1 MSATTL
7 LLEDAL
13 EDNPQSRNLLHLF
26 EQDAAQLKEFTK
38 SIHENAT
45 KIMRSHLDI
54 ANSIHNLSEL
64 AKAYQNGRFPLETND
79 SILGVTLSQF
89 GTTLEEISSWHQI
102 QAQQLQDSMVVPL
115 KNFLKTD
122 MEELTSLQGM
132 TKLSEDEMES
142 ALCKHSK
149 LSKRDSEK
157 KKLETNQ
164 EVFHMR
170 HKYHQTMMHYIISL
184 NTLQLKRKF
193 ALIEPFIGFI
203 QSSKELY
210 KLGIENL
217 LTNEELDGFCE
228 NINAS
233 VQTVHQE
240 LADETNKLSDTAQFL
255 EQQCLPLYYAE
266 TPKDMNINANH
277 SMNQKAGYLNMRFK
291 EAKSRLGLTTYRWDR
306 VYVFI
311 QAGNLLMQR
320 KGEVV
325 ATLLMEIDKTVAIQ
339 PAEVDDRR
347 FVFQVSAGTEERRS
361 VYLMQAENGRHVDEW
376 ISTINNVLNNESNAR
391 PDIGKLQLEE
401 FERLSEVGSAGGEEA
416 PTAEADEPTATYTSL
431 EDEMLAK
438 QRDDQLECAEEKNGE
453 ISPGSPTSESGLAF
467 TPTKTPIQFD
477 LNSAAIVE
485 TMGEPTD
492 NPLLSHTMRFMG
504 SMIVGEDR
512 GEKLMHEAMR
522 QIMASRAI
530 HNVFRSPECDVT
542 ITKHHLDLV
551 DAGREEEET
560 TATDEP
566 AHHQRTILARFDLS
580 NIAFWMTH
588 KDNDRLF
595 AFISRAAATDA
606 GAEFRCHVFES
617 SASASQVGAVL
628 TEATEA
634 AYQEYLASLE
644 QKS

>member
-1 MSATTL
+1 MSATKL

-13 EDNPQSRNLLHLF
+13 EDNPQSRNLLNLF

-38 SIHENAT
+38 TIHENAT

-54 ANSIHNLSEL
+54 ANSIHNMSEL

-102 QAQQLQDSMVVPL
+102 QAQQLQDSMVGPL

-122 MEELTSLQGM
+122 MEELISLQGM
-132 TKLSEDEMES
+132 TKLSEDEMEA
-142 ALCKHSK
+142 ALSKHSK
-149 LSKRDSEK
+149 LSKRDSDK
-157 KKLETNQ
+157 KKLEINQ

-193 ALIEPFIGFI
+193 ALIEPFMGFI

-233 VQTVHQE
+233 VQNVHQE

-266 TPKDMNINANH
+266 VPKEMSHISPNL

-306 VYVFI
+306 VYIFI

-320 KGEVV
+320 KGDVV
-325 ATLLMEIDKTVAIQ
+325 ATLLMEIDKSVGIQ
-339 PAEVDDRR
+339 PVEVDDRR
-347 FVFQVSAGTEERRS
+347 FAFQVSSGSEDNRS
-361 VYLMQAENGRHVDEW
+361 VYILQAENGRHVDEW
-376 ISTINNVLNNESNAR
+376 ISTIANVANNESNVK

-401 FERLSEVGSAGGEEA
+401 FERLSAETDEAGTEA
-416 PTAEADEPTATYTSL
+416 ASEDRPTYTSL
-431 EDEMLAK
+431 KDEMLSAK
-438 QRDDQLECAEEKNGE
+438 KDSHSDRDGNSSSHDPSSSD
-453 ISPGSPTSESGLAF
+453 SPPTDASAF

-477 LNSAAIVE
+477 IASTVVVDE
-485 TMGEPTD
+485 TNDESGES
-492 NPLLSHTMRFMG
+492 LLSHPMRFMG

-512 GEKLMHEAMR
+512 GEKLVQESIR
-522 QIMASRAI
+522 QVMASRAI
-530 HNVFRSPECDVT
+530 HNVFRSPECT
-542 ITKHHLDLV
+542 LAITKRHLDLV
-551 DAGREEEET
+551 E
-560 TATDEP
+560 TDEGQP
-566 AHHQRTILARFDLS
+566 SKTTTRARFDLS
-580 NIAFWMTH
+580 DIAFWMTH
-588 KDNDRLF
+588 KENDRLF
-595 AFISRAAATDA
+595 AFISRAGGGGGGGATRD

-617 SASASQVGAVL
+617 VTSATQVGDVL
-628 TEATEA
+628 TDVTKA
-634 AYQEYLASLE
+634 AYQEYMASLE
-644 QKS
+644 KQ

>member
-7 LLEDAL
+7 LLEDSL
-13 EDNPQSRNLLHLF
+13 EDNPQSRNLLNLF

-45 KIMRSHLDI
+45 RIMRSHSDI
-54 ANSIHNLSEL
+54 ANSIHNLSVL

-89 GTTLEEISSWHQI
+89 GTTLEELSSWHQI
-102 QAQQLQDSMVVPL
+102 QAQQLQDSMVAPL
-115 KNFLKTD
+115 NNFLKTD
-122 MEELTSLQGM
+122 MEELSSLQGM
-132 TKLSEDEMES
+132 TRLSEDEMEA
-142 ALCKHSK
+142 ALSKHSK

-193 ALIEPFIGFI
+193 ALIEPFMGFI
-203 QSSKELY
+203 QSSKDLY

-217 LTNEELDGFCE
+217 LTNDELDGFCE
-228 NINAS
+228 NISTS
-233 VQTVHQE
+233 VQNVHTE

-266 TPKDMNINANH
+266 TPKEMSHINANH
-277 SMNQKAGYLNMRFK
+277 NMNQKAAYLNVRFR

-325 ATLLMEIDKTVAIQ
+325 ATLLMEIDKSVSIQ
-339 PAEVDDRR
+339 PVEVDDRR
-347 FVFQVSAGTEERRS
+347 FVFQVSAGSEEAKT

-376 ISTINNVLNNESNAR
+376 MSTISNVVNNGSGPK

-401 FERLSEVGSAGGEEA
+401 FERHSAGEDGEAAA
-416 PTAEADEPTATYTSL
+416 PNVEESSYTSL
-431 EDEMLAK
+431 KDEILSAKKEAKADLVEDGANVES
-438 QRDDQLECAEEKNGE
+438 QRSD
-453 ISPGSPTSESGLAF
+453 SPPTEPTSTF

-477 LNSAAIVE
+477 FSSSPIE
-485 TMGEPTD
+485 EPGSED
-492 NPLLSHTMRFMG
+492 ILLSHPMRFMG
-504 SMIVGEDR
+504 SMLVGEDR
-512 GEKLMHEAMR
+512 GEKLVQETIR

-530 HNVFRSPECDVT
+530 HNVFRSPECHLN
-542 ITKHHLDLV
+542 ITTRHLDLI
-551 DAGREEEET
+551 DEESSTTEGRKSIM
-560 TATDEP
+560 
-566 AHHQRTILARFDLS
+566 AHFDLS
-580 NIAFWMTH
+580 NIAFWMAH
-588 KDNDRLF
+588 KENDRLF
-595 AFISRAAATDA
+595 AFISRTGTAVAAATVAAEGGDA
-606 GAEFRCHVFES
+606 PEFRCHVFES
-617 SASASQVGAVL
+617 SASASQVGEIL
-628 TEATEA
+628 SEATKA
-634 AYQEYLASLE
+634 AYEEYLASM
-644 QKS
+644 Q